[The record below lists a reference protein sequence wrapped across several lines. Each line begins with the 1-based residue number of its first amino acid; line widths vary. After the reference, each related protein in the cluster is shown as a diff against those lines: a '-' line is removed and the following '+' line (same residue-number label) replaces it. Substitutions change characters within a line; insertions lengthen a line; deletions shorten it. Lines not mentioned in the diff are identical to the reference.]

1 MKKYQSLTQKRYK
14 WGGFVVFPTLTGGV
28 LSGLRV
34 LPRETDER
42 ERERERK
49 EREGEQTRGTVGK
62 RAVGGGGRERNRCE
76 E

>member
-42 ERERERK
+42 ERKRTK
-49 EREGEQTRGTVGK
+49 GE
-62 RAVGGGGRERNRCE
+62 GGRTNKRDSGKEGCRRRRKRE
-76 E
+76 KQV